1 MELFTSTDGT
11 AIAAVKSGA
20 GPPLVLVHGTTADHT
35 RWSGVSPQ
43 LEEHFTVCAVDRRG
57 RGESG
62 DTGAYSIQRE
72 AEDIAAVVEAI
83 EGTVAVLAHSYGA
96 VCSLEAALLTD
107 GIHKM
112 VLYEPPIPTG
122 LDMYPPG
129 VPDLMQEL
137 IDDDDPE
144 GALELF
150 FKSVVGMPEH
160 EFDEYRQ
167 LPMWSRRV
175 ELAHTIPRELAIDKH
190 YSFDPT
196 KFADLDV
203 PTLLLLGGDS
213 PPMFRRAVEAVDAAL
228 PDSRVV
234 TLAGQQHI
242 AMDTNPE
249 LFLDEVLLFLRE

>member
-1 MELFTSTDGT
+1 MESVTSADGT
-11 AIAAVKSGA
+11 TIAAQKSGA

-35 RWSGVSPQ
+35 RWSGISPQ
-43 LEEHFTVCAVDRRG
+43 LEDYFTVYAVDRRG

-72 AEDIAAVVEAI
+72 AEDIAAVIEAI
-83 EGTVAVLAHSYGA
+83 GGNARLLGHSYGA

-107 GIHKM
+107 GIRKM

-122 LDMYPPG
+122 IDMYPPG
-129 VPDLMQEL
+129 VPDLMQKL

-150 FKSVVGMPEH
+150 FKSVVGMPET
-160 EFDEYRQ
+160 EFDEYRR

-190 YSFDPT
+190 YSFDPP
-196 KFADLDV
+196 KFDELDV
-203 PTLLLLGGDS
+203 PTVLLLGGDS

-228 PDSRVV
+228 LDSRVV
-234 TLAGQQHI
+234 TLPGQQHI

-249 LFLDEVLLFLRE
+249 LFLEVILGFLVD